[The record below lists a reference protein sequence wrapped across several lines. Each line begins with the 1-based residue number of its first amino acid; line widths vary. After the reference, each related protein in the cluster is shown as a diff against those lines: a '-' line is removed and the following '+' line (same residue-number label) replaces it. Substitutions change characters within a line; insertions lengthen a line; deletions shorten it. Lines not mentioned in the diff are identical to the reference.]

1 MKLRLSANLGFLWTD
16 RPLCD
21 RIEAAA
27 RAGFRA
33 VELHWPYD
41 VPAEDVRS
49 AARAAQ
55 VEILA
60 LNSPRGDVAAGEFG
74 LACLPGQ
81 EARFRE
87 TIAQAIDYGSAIGAG
102 AVHVMAGIPGAADAC
117 VWQPVLVRNL
127 AWACDAVA
135 GFTVLMEPLNRHDN
149 PGYAYATMDEAAG
162 LLARVDRGN
171 ARLMLD
177 AYHEARGG
185 LDPTAAFLRH
195 RPSIG
200 HVQIAGV
207 PARDEPKADSGMM
220 KSLFRALASE
230 GYAGWVGCEY
240 RPAGDTDAGLGWRAA
255 LEEECDAVSTQGKA
269 HE

>member
-74 LACLPGQ
+74 LACLPEQ
-81 EARFRE
+81 EVRFRE
-87 TIAQAIDYGSAIGAG
+87 TIAQAIDYGRAIGAG
-102 AVHVMAGIPGAADAC
+102 AMHVMAGIPGGA
-117 VWQPVLVRNL
+117 R
-127 AWACDAVA
+127 
-135 GFTVLMEPLNRHDN
+135 
-149 PGYAYATMDEAAG
+149 AT
-162 LLARVDRGN
+162 
-171 ARLMLD
+171 
-177 AYHEARGG
+177 
-185 LDPTAAFLRH
+185 T
-195 RPSIG
+195 
-200 HVQIAGV
+200 
-207 PARDEPKADSGMM
+207 
-220 KSLFRALASE
+220 
-230 GYAGWVGCEY
+230 
-240 RPAGDTDAGLGWRAA
+240 
-255 LEEECDAVSTQGKA
+255 
-269 HE
+269 